1 MKVQNSI
8 YTKKSVK
15 KPWGYEYIVYDDKD
29 KLGITFLY
37 IKYNHKTSLH
47 CHPNKKTGFIILDG
61 KAEVQI
67 GIYKKNSKRFNPMS
81 RLVFRQGL
89 FHSLKAKSKTGL
101 YALEFE
107 TPYNKKDLVRL
118 EDNYGRKKKAY
129 EGKKFTR
136 NLDFEKIKFTK
147 PTLEKKNV
155 YRFNNMQ
162 IILEKTSNIER
173 LSSAD
178 ESSLAI
184 LDGSLEDNNG
194 VKAITYGEIIKT
206 STLKILSKHFKIK
219 KPLVILRVNKIK
231 KRQFKDY
238 KLNLCK

>member
-1 MKVQNSI
+1 
-8 YTKKSVK
+8 
-15 KPWGYEYIVYDDKD
+15 
-29 KLGITFLY
+29 
-37 IKYNHKTSLH
+37 
-47 CHPNKKTGFIILDG
+47 
-61 KAEVQI
+61 
-67 GIYKKNSKRFNPMS
+67 MS

-118 EDNYGRKKKAY
+118 KDNYGRKKKKY
-129 EGKKFTR
+129 EGKEFTR
-136 NLDFEKIKFTK
+136 NLDSEKIKFTK
-147 PTLEKKNV
+147 PVLEKRNI

-162 IILEKTSNIER
+162 IILEKTLDIEK

-184 LDGSLEDNNG
+184 LDGSLKDKNG
-194 VKAITYGEIIKT
+194 VKVITYGEIIKT

-231 KRQFKDY
+231 KKQPKDY
-238 KLNLCK
+238 KLNICK

>member
-1 MKVQNSI
+1 MS
-8 YTKKSVK
+8 
-15 KPWGYEYIVYDDKD
+15 
-29 KLGITFLY
+29 
-37 IKYNHKTSLH
+37 
-47 CHPNKKTGFIILDG
+47 
-61 KAEVQI
+61 KAVVQI
-67 GIYKKNSKRFNPMS
+67 GIYKKNSKNFKPMS

-118 EDNYGRKKKAY
+118 KDNYKEKKIW
-129 EGKKFTR
+129 GKEFTR
-136 NLDFEKIKFTK
+136 NLDSEKIKFTK
-147 PTLEKKNV
+147 PVLEKRNI

-162 IILEKTSNIER
+162 IILEKTLDIEK

-184 LDGSLEDNNG
+184 LDGSLKDKNG
-194 VKAITYGEIIKT
+194 VKVITYGEIIKT

-231 KRQFKDY
+231 KKQPKDY
-238 KLNLCK
+238 KLNNASRYSYLRQQFSNCNDLWKKLKKFVSTEDFTLGKELKDLKKILLNW